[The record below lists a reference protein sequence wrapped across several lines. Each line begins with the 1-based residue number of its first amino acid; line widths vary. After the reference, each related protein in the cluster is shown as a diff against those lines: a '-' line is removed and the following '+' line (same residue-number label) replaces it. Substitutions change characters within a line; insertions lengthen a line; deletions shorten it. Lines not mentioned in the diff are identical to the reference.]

1 MDPPD
6 ATRKSWR
13 LGRRRNRRECVH
25 DDHAKLSL
33 PLTTEPRAGPTA
45 EDELTREQSRAT
57 YYVYRIDLKDGT
69 PVYVGM
75 GGGDLDRLERRG
87 NHHNPKILS
96 LIRDRLTRK
105 PARVAKR
112 LTEEEAYAV
121 KRDLIRQ
128 YGRKDLGVGT
138 LENLTDGSPGSPN
151 LNLESSAGIGAANH
165 VRKISDESRAKMSA
179 SGLGRQTSDET
190 RAKISASSMGRVISP
205 EARAK
210 LSAANIGKKLSAEHK
225 AKLLAATVGRKL
237 SAEHKA
243 KLLAINLGSK
253 RSAESRAKIGEG
265 RRGKKHSTEHR
276 AKIAE
281 GLRRSWT
288 ARRNSANQQT

>member
-1 MDPPD
+1 M
-6 ATRKSWR
+6 AQ
-13 LGRRRNRRECVH
+13 
-25 DDHAKLSL
+25 
-33 PLTTEPRAGPTA
+33 
-45 EDELTREQSRAT
+45 DELTGEQSRATYRAT

-105 PARVAKR
+105 PARVAKG

-121 KRDLIRQ
+121 KSDLIRQ
-128 YGRKDLGVGT
+128 YGRKDLGLGT
-138 LENLTDGSPGSPN
+138 LENLTDGGPGSPN
-151 LNLESSAGIGAANH
+151 LNLASSAGIGAANH
-165 VRKISDESRAKMSA
+165 VRKISDELRAKMSA

-190 RAKISASSMGRVISP
+190 RAKISASCMGRVISP
-205 EARAK
+205 TARAK

-243 KLLAINLGSK
+243 RLLAINLGSK
-253 RSAESRAKIGEG
+253 RSAESRAKMGEG
-265 RRGKKHSTEHR
+265 RRGKRHSTEHRAKIRAALRGKKHSPEHR

-281 GLRRSWT
+281 GLRRAWS
-288 ARRNSANQQT
+288 ARRDSANQPA

>member
-1 MDPPD
+1 M
-6 ATRKSWR
+6 AQ
-13 LGRRRNRRECVH
+13 
-25 DDHAKLSL
+25 
-33 PLTTEPRAGPTA
+33 
-45 EDELTREQSRAT
+45 DELTGEQSRAT

-87 NHHNPKILS
+87 KHHNPKILS

-105 PARVAKR
+105 PARVAEG

-121 KRDLIRQ
+121 KSDLIRR
-128 YGRKDLGVGT
+128 YGRKDLGLGT
-138 LENLTDGSPGSPN
+138 LENLTDGGPGSPN
-151 LNLESSAGIGAANH
+151 LNLKSSAGIGAANH
-165 VRKISDESRAKMSA
+165 VRKISDELRAKMSA
-179 SGLGRQTSDET
+179 SRLGRQTSDET

-205 EARAK
+205 GARAK

-237 SAEHKA
+237 SAE
-243 KLLAINLGSK
+243 
-253 RSAESRAKIGEG
+253 SRAKMGEG
-265 RRGKKHSTEHR
+265 RRGKKHSAEHRAKIGAALRGKNHCTEHR

-281 GLRRSWT
+281 GLRRSWA
-288 ARRNSANQQT
+288 ARRNSAKQPT